1 MLNATDPLDA
11 ADELIIILAKVIV
24 ISIAAVYYNELA
36 GLLILLGVALAML
49 RTGRPAS
56 SPDSQP

>member
-49 RTGRPAS
+49 RTGRPPS

>member
-24 ISIAAVYYNELA
+24 IGIAAVYYDELV
-36 GLLILLGVALAML
+36 GLIILLVVALAQL
-49 RTGRPAS
+49 RTDGSAS

>member
-24 ISIAAVYYNELA
+24 IGIAAVYYDELV
-36 GLLILLGVALAML
+36 GLVILLVMALAQL
-49 RTGRPAS
+49 RTGVPAG